1 MKLLID
7 FKNELK
13 IISEKLEL
21 ADFTLIFFLKK
32 EKFCLIV
39 YKIFQQIIRKQISNS
54 IGKFILFFIQ
64 YGACL
69 FIINYKERFHPN
81 SKGTLMQ
88 I

>member
-39 YKIFQQIIRKQISNS
+39 YKIFQQIIGKQISNS
-54 IGKFILFFIQ
+54 IGKFILFF
-64 YGACL
+64 YSVRSMP
-69 FIINYKERFHPN
+69 FYH
-81 SKGTLMQ
+81 
-88 I
+88 

>member
-32 EKFCLIV
+32 D
-39 YKIFQQIIRKQISNS
+39 N
-54 IGKFILFFIQ
+54 
-64 YGACL
+64 
-69 FIINYKERFHPN
+69 
-81 SKGTLMQ
+81 
-88 I
+88 

>member
-21 ADFTLIFFLKK
+21 ADVTLIFFFFFFFEK

-39 YKIFQQIIRKQISNS
+39 YKIFQQIIGKQISNS
-54 IGKFILFFIQ
+54 IGKFIFFLFNTEHAFLSSIIKKGFI
-64 YGACL
+64 
-69 FIINYKERFHPN
+69 R
-81 SKGTLMQ
+81 TLKVH
-88 I
+88 